1 MPFLTQTTIDE
12 QNVTVKPIPYPGF
25 DIIFDMH
32 FTPAYVF
39 VFCAQWFSGIVL
51 FNVTT
56 AVCCLAAMFVAHAC
70 GQIEIVMTRV
80 ENFIKNAQSNRMKQ
94 RMAIIV
100 KHHIQSL
107 SMAKLNIPWSN
118 VNSERDIINA
128 LVWNRWI
135 LRILGI
141 WPLVY
146 SNTTTIEKIIA
157 TISFALCWSALSFL
171 LIPMAIFTLSDQT
184 TINDKIKMLGPLS
197 YVLISTLKYFFLV
210 IHYKS
215 IRQCI
220 HVLST
225 DWRAVQQQN
234 YRKIMIKNVAK
245 SHMLSKICIMFMYCG
260 GVCFQSIMPFLTHTT
275 IDKQNVTV
283 KPIPCPGFDIIFDL
297 HFTPVYVFVFCAQ
310 WCSGI
315 VLFNVTTAV
324 CCLAAMFVAHACGQI
339 GIVIVRVENFVK
351 NAQSN
356 RMKQCMA
363 IIVKHHMQSLSER
376 YSDRDRMWLQL
387 DDAQS
392 SFGINTKRELKRM
405 FPNKW
410 MDGIRGDPSLFP
422 VRSSNTTCLNY
433 YLWRRVSYLIF
444 NVLPF
449 RKT

>member
-1 MPFLTQTTIDE
+1 
-12 QNVTVKPIPYPGF
+12 
-25 DIIFDMH
+25 
-32 FTPAYVF
+32 
-39 VFCAQWFSGIVL
+39 
-51 FNVTT
+51 
-56 AVCCLAAMFVAHAC
+56 
-70 GQIEIVMTRV
+70 
-80 ENFIKNAQSNRMKQ
+80 
-94 RMAIIV
+94 
-100 KHHIQSL
+100 
-107 SMAKLNIPWSN
+107 MAKLNIPWSN

-171 LIPMAIFTLSDQT
+171 LIPMAIFTLSEQT

-210 IHYKS
+210 IHCKS

-225 DWRAVQQQN
+225 DWRAIQQQN

-260 GVCFQSIMPFLTHTT
+260 GVCFQSVMPLLTHTT
-275 IDKQNVTV
+275 IDKQNITI

-297 HFTPVYVFVFCAQ
+297 HFTPIYVFVFCAQ
-310 WCSGI
+310 WFSGI

-339 GIVIVRVENFVK
+339 EIVMARVENFVK
-351 NAQSN
+351 NAQSS
-356 RMKQCMA
+356 RMKQRMA
-363 IIVKHHMQSLSER
+363 IIVKHHIQSLR
-376 YSDRDRMWLQL
+376 
-387 DDAQS
+387 
-392 SFGINTKRELKRM
+392 
-405 FPNKW
+405 
-410 MDGIRGDPSLFP
+410 
-422 VRSSNTTCLNY
+422 
-433 YLWRRVSYLIF
+433 
-444 NVLPF
+444 
-449 RKT
+449 